1 MITQIHTELFL
12 SHAKSAEGA
21 ELYSL
26 LLTLALEG
34 SQLHATEGAE
44 VDGRR
49 DDERKTENVD
59 SLKFNVYRT
68 EKRLKF
74 NDER

>member
-1 MITQIHTELFL
+1 MKGERCYI

-21 ELYSL
+21 ELHTL

-44 VDGRR
+44 MM
-49 DDERKTENVD
+49 NVEGLT
-59 SLKFNVYRT
+59 LKV
-68 EKRLKF
+68 
-74 NDER
+74 